1 MAQKDYSVTSTLGDE
16 TFNRLSRLYLLAL
29 VFIAISGI
37 TSQLVIQYYLQ
48 HQLGDGKVINLAGRQ
63 RMLSQ
68 KLAKE
73 ILLLANYPPSDNRK
87 NSLKNTLDQWSFVH
101 EALQNGSDSLGI
113 SGNNSPTVIALYKQI
128 DPYFQSLSKQC
139 QTILR
144 QDTFVHLDQA
154 AFIAEIST
162 NEQNFLEGMD
172 RLVFEY
178 ERESKSRVKRL
189 RFTEFL
195 LLALLLGVLVV
206 ELLFI
211 FRPTAKGVKKI
222 VQDLS
227 DSEQQARLMAAENK
241 TLFVEKERSLQE
253 LQTMNAALDNAALFA
268 SLTIEGRV
276 VHISEKFKKLLGI
289 HQIPPN
295 SMFSEIVTTKEGAQ
309 QYLDELIHTP
319 RSVIWTEEIQLT
331 NRADKSIWL
340 ELSILPINQ
349 EGVQQDILLLCN
361 DLTIRKE
368 AGLEIER
375 LNKERFELEIAQQKI
390 RSVQVVEA
398 QEEERKRIAKDM
410 HDGIGQMLTAL
421 KFNLEGVN
429 LNKPEKAKQKLVDIK
444 SLAGD
449 LIKSVR
455 VATFNLTPPELTDYG
470 IGTGLAKLVEGLTKR
485 TAKNILFNNRTNFQG
500 RFDSST
506 ETNLYRITQEAINNS
521 IKYAQANYTLVTL
534 SHSDDLLSIVI
545 DDDGVGFDVGAPF
558 PKEDGS
564 GMGLSFMEERV
575 KFINGRLFVRSAIG
589 EGTRITVNMPFT
601 PAPNVH
607 KKV

>member
-1 MAQKDYSVTSTLGDE
+1 MAQKDHSITSTIGDE

-29 VFIAISGI
+29 VFIALSGI
-37 TSQLVIQYYLQ
+37 GSQLLIQYYLQ

-68 KLAKE
+68 KLTKE
-73 ILLLANYPPSDNRK
+73 ILLLANYPSTENRK
-87 NSLKNTLDQWSFVH
+87 TTLKTTLDQWTFAH
-101 EALQNGSDSLGI
+101 EALQNGNDSLGL
-113 SGNNSPTVIALYKQI
+113 SGNNSPTVIALFKQI
-128 DPYFQSLSKQC
+128 EPYYQALKKQSQVLL
-139 QTILR
+139 T
-144 QDTFVHLDQA
+144 QDTFVNLDQSS
-154 AFIAEIST
+154 FIADIST
-162 NEQNFLEGMD
+162 NEKNFLEGMD
-172 RLVFEY
+172 SLVFEY
-178 ERESKSRVKRL
+178 ELESKSRVKRL

-195 LLALLLGVLVV
+195 LLALLLSILVL

-211 FRPTAKGVKKI
+211 FRPAAKRVKKI

-253 LQTMNAALDNAALFA
+253 LQTMNAALDSAALFA
-268 SLTIEGRV
+268 SLTLEGRV
-276 VHISEKFKKLLGI
+276 IHISDKFKNLLDI

-295 SMFSEIVTTKEGAQ
+295 SLFSELVTTKEGEQ
-309 QYLDELIHTP
+309 QYLEELINTP
-319 RSVIWTEEIQLT
+319 RSIIWTEEVKLT
-331 NRADKSIWL
+331 NRADKVIWL

-368 AGLEIER
+368 AQLEIER
-375 LNKERFELEIAQQKI
+375 LNEERFELEITQQKI

-429 LNKPEKAKQKLVDIK
+429 LNKPEKAEQKLADIK
-444 SLAGD
+444 TLAGD

-470 IGTGLAKLVEGLTKR
+470 IGTGLAKLAEGLNKR
-485 TAKNILFNNRTNFQG
+485 TGKNILFNNRTNFQG

-545 DDDGVGFDVGAPF
+545 DDDGIGFDTTAPF

-575 KFINGRLFVRSAIG
+575 NFINGRLFVRSTDG
-589 EGTRITVNMPFT
+589 KGTRITVNMPI
-601 PAPNVH
+601 
-607 KKV
+607 